1 MMTSFVVF
9 LVSAVGLLIS
19 AVALPTTSPSSTS
32 KRSDALATL
41 QNAVI
46 KQWQLITQMQSKIAT
61 LESRLG
67 KDRPVAFMVS
77 VPYNQDLN
85 VNQRVGFGTPELNVG
100 GGFRTATDSF
110 VAPVSGIYVLFLKVM
125 GQIGTHYTN
134 YMTFQLKKDNAVI
147 AETETND
154 NDNSDRSSVQV
165 IVHLTKG
172 QSVWVVKSGG
182 TGRTIFGGG
191 VVSTLG
197 GFLLRA
203 D

>member
-1 MMTSFVVF
+1 MTSYVVY
-9 LVSAVGLLIS
+9 LASAVGLLIS
-19 AVALPTTSPSSTS
+19 AVALPTTSPTSTS

-46 KQWQLITQMQSKIAT
+46 KQWQLISEMQSKIAT
-61 LESRLG
+61 LESKLA
-67 KDRPVAFMVS
+67 KDRSVAFMVS
-77 VPYNQDLN
+77 VAHDQDLN

-110 VAPVSGIYVLFLKVM
+110 VAPVSGLYVFFFKVY
-125 GQIGTHYTN
+125 GQIATVYSD
-134 YMTFQLKKDNAVI
+134 YMTFQLKKDGAVI

-154 NDNSDRSSVQV
+154 GDNNDRSSVQV
-165 IVHLTKG
+165 IVHVTKG
-172 QSVWVVKSGG
+172 QSVWVVKASGS
-182 TGRTIFGGG
+182 GRTIVGGG
-191 VVSTLG
+191 VASTLG